1 MDVNSVAGED
11 SGRNEKYDIR
21 NQRKGKFLLF
31 SGRIMFW
38 SHMEKIIWKQWNLT
52 FSWGLQAK
60 CGACVMFFLAVYS
73 KMQEERDNLR
83 KVILITEEPEPGD
96 LEIFHPIQIAKD
108 HKIKIFPIR
117 KADSGEKKISVV
129 I

>member
-1 MDVNSVAGED
+1 
-11 SGRNEKYDIR
+11 
-21 NQRKGKFLLF
+21 
-31 SGRIMFW
+31 
-38 SHMEKIIWKQWNLT
+38 
-52 FSWGLQAK
+52 
-60 CGACVMFFLAVYS
+60 MFFLAVYS

-96 LEIFHPIQIAKD
+96 LEIFQPIQIAKD

-117 KADSGEKKISVV
+117 KPDSGEKKISVV